1 MKDKSMIIKRHIYFA
16 LAIITKDSDNGA
28 QYRCEASNSA
38 TTDPLSVTIQLTVH
52 CKQTDH

>member
-1 MKDKSMIIKRHIYFA
+1 MEDKSMIMKRHIYFA

-38 TTDPLSVTIQLTVH
+38 TTDPLSATIQLTVH
-52 CKQTDH
+52 CKQKDH